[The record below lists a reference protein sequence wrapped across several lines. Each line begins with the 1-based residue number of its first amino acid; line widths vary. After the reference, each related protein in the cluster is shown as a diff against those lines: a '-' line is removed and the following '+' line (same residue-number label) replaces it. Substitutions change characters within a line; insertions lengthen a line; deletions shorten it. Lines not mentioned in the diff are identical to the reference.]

1 MISGTL
7 SPNFAL
13 EPITHNK
20 SNTSPQDGRQRQS
33 QRYRI
38 AHRRSELQRRLW
50 HRAELARCVASSP
63 FLSSSHPQTPA
74 LLLPLPLPPS
84 SSPSSFLL
92 PPPLPPS
99 PSSFPL
105 SPPPPSLPPDV
116 LGPLLVS
123 ILTQNIEKGVDNALN
138 GIRDKASSM
147 GSSAS
152 AMSDPMTSSIEASA
166 EGADPMATG
175 ARRTGAALDV
185 SGLPPGCWDS
195 TDEFVPAR
203 LPAPRWGMGLAVP
216 SELAVHESNGC

>member
-1 MISGTL
+1 MDANVNHKGTE
-7 SPNFAL
+7 SPTA
-13 EPITHNK
+13 
-20 SNTSPQDGRQRQS
+20 
-33 QRYRI
+33 
-38 AHRRSELQRRLW
+38 
-50 HRAELARCVASSP
+50 VASSKDVSGTGQNSLGASLHP
-63 FLSSSHPQTPA
+63 HSSPLPIPKLPLSSFLFPF
-74 LLLPLPLPPS
+74 LLPLPLPPS
-84 SSPSSFLL
+84 SFLL
-92 PPPLPPS
+92 PFLLPLPPS
-99 PSSFPL
+99 PSSFPFL
-105 SPPPPSLPPDV
+105 LPPLPPPPSLPPDV

-138 GIRDKASSM
+138 GMRDKASSM

>member
-63 FLSSSHPQTPA
+63 VLSSSHPQTPA
-74 LLLPLPLPPS
+74 
-84 SSPSSFLL
+84 FLR
-92 PPPLPPS
+92 PPL
-99 PSSFPL
+99 
-105 SPPPPSLPPDV
+105 PPPPSLPPDV